1 MTYLEA
7 WREGHTA
14 GILCAIKIINKMC
27 GTDFETPAQVVL
39 FIRETQKEQA

>member
-14 GILCAIKIINKMC
+14 GILLTIKIINKLC
-27 GTDFETPAQVVL
+27 GTEFETPAQVVM
-39 FIRETQKEQA
+39 FIREAQKEQA